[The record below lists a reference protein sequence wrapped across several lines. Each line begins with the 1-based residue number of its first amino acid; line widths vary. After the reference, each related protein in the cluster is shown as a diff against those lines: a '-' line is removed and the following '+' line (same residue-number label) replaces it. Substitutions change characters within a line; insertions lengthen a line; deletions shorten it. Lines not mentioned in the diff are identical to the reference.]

1 MLMTEEMTDNNTLW
15 IVAET
20 EIVVEPADEEGR
32 RSSRD
37 IGGGF
42 NLPRQVLE
50 PERMVK
56 RDRLPIPADQVKA
69 QMQSMV
75 TIINDLFDQ
84 ASTHTGLQ
92 LSEVELSVEINAEGK
107 VSLIGTGGSLGSKG
121 GIKLKFVRSP
131 EQAVRSPEKA

>member
-1 MLMTEEMTDNNTLW
+1 MLMTEEIPDNNTLW

-20 EIVVEPADEEGR
+20 EIVVEPAEEEGR

-50 PERMVK
+50 PERIVK

-121 GIKLKFVRSP
+121 GIKLKFVRTT
-131 EQAVRSPEKA
+131 

>member
-121 GIKLKFVRSP
+121 GIKLKFVRTT
-131 EQAVRSPEKA
+131 

>member
-1 MLMTEEMTDNNTLW
+1 MTEEMPGNNTLW
-15 IVAET
+15 IVTET

-37 IGGGF
+37 TGGGF

-50 PERMVK
+50 PERIVK
-56 RDRLPIPADQVKA
+56 RDSLGRLRHRLP
-69 QMQSMV
+69 
-75 TIINDLFDQ
+75 IINDLFDQ

-121 GIKLKFVRSP
+121 GIKLKFVRTT
-131 EQAVRSPEKA
+131 

>member
-1 MLMTEEMTDNNTLW
+1 MLMTEEMSENNTLW

-37 IGGGF
+37 TGGGF

-121 GIKLKFVRSP
+121 GIKLKFVRTT
-131 EQAVRSPEKA
+131 

>member
-1 MLMTEEMTDNNTLW
+1 MLMTEKMTDNNTLW

-50 PERMVK
+50 PEKIVK

-121 GIKLKFVRSP
+121 GIKLKFVRTT
-131 EQAVRSPEKA
+131 

>member
-1 MLMTEEMTDNNTLW
+1 MLMTEEMSENNTLW

-56 RDRLPIPADQVKA
+56 RDSLGRLRQRLPIPADQVKA

-121 GIKLKFVRSP
+121 GIKLKFVRTT
-131 EQAVRSPEKA
+131 

>member
-1 MLMTEEMTDNNTLW
+1 MLMTEEMPDNNTLW

-42 NLPRQVLE
+42 SPPGPPRHVFD
-50 PERMVK
+50 PERTIK

-84 ASTHTGLQ
+84 ASSHTGLQ

-121 GIKLKFVRSP
+121 GIKLKFVRFPGKALPSP
-131 EQAVRSPEKA
+131 

>member
-1 MLMTEEMTDNNTLW
+1 MTEEMPDNNTLW

-20 EIVVEPADEEGR
+20 EIVVEPAEEEGR

-37 IGGGF
+37 TGGGF

-50 PERMVK
+50 PERTIR

-121 GIKLKFVRSP
+121 GIKLKFVRAI
-131 EQAVRSPEKA
+131 Q